1 VALWNQIGAFKF
13 LDLVGGIV
21 LPQSM
26 AELLERPGVDGL
38 GLKFTGTRGR
48 PFTLHSRVDAE
59 DLADA
64 HQAGRNYQ
72 QLVNNGFIYSIA
84 HQGIDYTNFGVE
96 FAVLE
101 VSNIRVSGRLLL
113 MGGLFPPSLAWIEA
127 DWSLVAVG
135 V

>member
-1 VALWNQIGAFKF
+1 MALWNQIGPFRF
-13 LDLVGGIV
+13 LDLIGGIV

-26 AELLERPGVDGL
+26 ASLLERPGVDGL
-38 GLKFTGTRGR
+38 GLKFEGVRGR
-48 PFTLHSRVDAE
+48 PFQLHSKVDAF

-84 HQGIDYTNFGVE
+84 QQGVDYTNFGVE

-101 VSNIRVSGRLLL
+101 VANLRVSGRLLT
-113 MGGLFPPSLAWIEA
+113 MGGLFPPSLGWIEA
-127 DWSLVAVG
+127 DWTLVAV
-135 V
+135 VL